1 MGGSRHVFFPEPF
14 PAFIGDQGNELRI
27 PLGVGA
33 LGYAGLLQMLAGIMI
48 AGFHFAG
55 WPDRIFGW
63 AAQPQEA

>member
-1 MGGSRHVFFPEPF
+1 MGGSRRVFVPEPF

-27 PLGVGA
+27 PLGAGA

-55 WPDRIFGW
+55 
-63 AAQPQEA
+63 